1 MLRTKLPQGIQGAC
15 REAVPAFGL
24 KVKPV
29 IFQHASMQ
37 KHSSSIA
44 SRSATKGPPFTRQIR
59 TQATTAEVRSS
70 TAPDAVS
77 KSSPATAIVLGA
89 SIAGL
94 LTAAALSDYVES
106 VIVLDKDAFV
116 SEELPPDKLK
126 EVMLWNSRCENIS
139 AKLAWRNDF

>member
-1 MLRTKLPQGIQGAC
+1 MLHSKLPQGIQGAS

-29 IFQHASMQ
+29 VFQRAPVQ
-37 KHSSSIA
+37 KHRSSTEQYA
-44 SRSATKGPPFTRQIR
+44 ATKSLPYKRQIH

-94 LTAAALSDYVES
+94 LSAAALSDYVES

-126 EVMLWNSRCENIS
+126 EVMPSTSVARTS
-139 AKLAWRNDF
+139 SQS

>member
-1 MLRTKLPQGIQGAC
+1 MLHSRLPQGIQGAS
-15 REAVPAFGL
+15 RDAVPAFGL

-37 KHSSSIA
+37 KHSSSIT
-44 SRSATKGPPFTRQIR
+44 RCSATKKPNSTRQIH

-70 TAPDAVS
+70 AAPDAVS

-94 LTAAALSDYVES
+94 LTAAALSDYAES
-106 VIVLDKDAFV
+106 VIILDKDAFV

-126 EVMLWNSRCENIS
+126 EVMLSNSVARTSCRS
-139 AKLAWRNDF
+139 